1 MRRLLSAALVLGALA
16 TACSGPEPR
25 PLVLLVAIDGWRWDY
40 LDRYEAPAIR
50 ALAERGVRSEGLIP
64 VFPSLT
70 FPNHYTQVT
79 GLRPARHGI
88 VSNSM
93 IDPEIPGRFTLS
105 NREVLADPR
114 WWDGEP
120 IWNTA
125 ERQGRRAA
133 PLFWPGS
140 EVAIGGRRPS
150 FWLPYDDD
158 LPNARR
164 VDQLLEWL
172 QRPEAERPGFLTLYF
187 SDVDTAGHDFGPESS
202 EVREAVARVDAE
214 IGRLVAG
221 VERIGLADSMHYV
234 LVSDHGMT
242 PLSPDRV
249 IYLDDYIDL
258 ASVDIVNRS
267 PLVTLDPRS
276 GDVEALMAAL
286 AGKHPSLAVYRR
298 EELPDEY
305 GLRGHPRLQ
314 AVVGLAD
321 NGWYISS
328 RDRTRVPG
336 GAHGYDPR
344 LRVMHGLFVAAG
356 PRLKSGMRVPAF
368 ESLHVYELLCALLG
382 VEPAPNDGDPDVT
395 RRILR

>member
-1 MRRLLSAALVLGALA
+1 
-16 TACSGPEPR
+16 
-25 PLVLLVAIDGWRWDY
+25 
-40 LDRYEAPAIR
+40 
-50 ALAERGVRSEGLIP
+50 
-64 VFPSLT
+64 
-70 FPNHYTQVT
+70 
-79 GLRPARHGI
+79 
-88 VSNSM
+88 
-93 IDPEIPGRFTLS
+93 
-105 NREVLADPR
+105 
-114 WWDGEP
+114 
-120 IWNTA
+120 
-125 ERQGRRAA
+125 
-133 PLFWPGS
+133 
-140 EVAIGGRRPS
+140 
-150 FWLPYDDD
+150 
-158 LPNARR
+158 
-164 VDQLLEWL
+164 
-172 QRPEAERPGFLTLYF
+172 
-187 SDVDTAGHDFGPESS
+187 
-202 EVREAVARVDAE
+202 
-214 IGRLVAG
+214 
-221 VERIGLADSMHYV
+221 MHYV